1 VLFLYFWPI
10 SHEHSNQSFG
20 GPGVGEGGAAGSAYA
35 NTQAHGKLLVISAND
50 DTTINNAPP
59 EANLWGGVIAITFR
73 IPTNIDSFGIIMGLG
88 YRHNVEAITATGA
101 RHTLQFTGKYYNSYW
116 LVPVK
121 IPNVVQLV
129 YRPQSISG
137 ITHINIKPELPDKC
151 PVSRVLDFAN
161 NRAGTLVSSV
171 ADGITV
177 WATKESNGEKRNGAL
192 IIDTARP
199 GDDQA
204 DFGAPHNSVG
214 GPGWGPDGRLGLPYA
229 NVNKQGNALV
239 VSIVD
244 SNSARPLAARGGGTI
259 VLAFAQPVYLA
270 SIGLL
275 NNVQGASIRATIS
288 YRNIT
293 YMEEFTTNV
302 GGRNSFQEV
311 FIWAPVTRELRVT
324 FNGPGAITF
333 VKLGTCK

>member
-1 VLFLYFWPI
+1 
-10 SHEHSNQSFG
+10 
-20 GPGVGEGGAAGSAYA
+20 VGEGGAAGSPYA
-35 NTQAHGKLLVISAND
+35 NTQAHGKVLTISAND
-50 DTTINNAPP
+50 NINVP
-59 EANLWGGVIAITFR
+59 ESNLWGGVIAITFR

-88 YRHNVEAITATGA
+88 TRHNVEAVTATGA
-101 RHTLQFTGKYYNSYW
+101 RHTLQFTGKYFNSYW

-137 ITHINIKPELPDKC
+137 ITHINFKPELPDKC

-161 NRAGTLVSSV
+161 NRAGTLVSTL

-177 WATKESNGEKRNGAL
+177 WATKESNGEKRSGAL
-192 IIDTARP
+192 VIDTARP
-199 GDDQA
+199 GDDQT
-204 DFGAPHNSVG
+204 DFGAPHISAG
-214 GPGWGPDGRLGLPYA
+214 GPGWGPDGRLGLPFA
-229 NVNKQGNALV
+229 NVNRQGNALV
-239 VSIVD
+239 VSVVD
-244 SNSARPLAARGGGTI
+244 SNPNRLSPGRGGGTI
-259 VLAFAQPVYLA
+259 VITFAQPVYLV

-275 NNVQGASIRATIS
+275 NNVQGAYIRATIS
-288 YRNIT
+288 YRNMT
-293 YMEEFTTNV
+293 QMDEYTMNV

-311 FIWAPVTRELRVT
+311 FLWSHMARELRVT